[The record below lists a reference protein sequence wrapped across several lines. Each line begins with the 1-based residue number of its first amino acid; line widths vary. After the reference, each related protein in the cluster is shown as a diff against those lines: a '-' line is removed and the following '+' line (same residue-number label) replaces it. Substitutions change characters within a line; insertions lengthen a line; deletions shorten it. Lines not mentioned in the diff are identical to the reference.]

1 MQLSLNVD
9 WKLRSDARENVLY
22 ESIDDMKSFT
32 MKQIHDSVPE
42 ECELT
47 LEHVQIHLSSAKE
60 SKEMGD
66 TEQVIH
72 DMHMAGKILL
82 AMVYKADKERGDYD

>member
-1 MQLSLNVD
+1 
-9 WKLRSDARENVLY
+9 
-22 ESIDDMKSFT
+22 MKSFT

-47 LEHVQIHLSSAKE
+47 LEHVQTHLSSAE
-60 SKEMGD
+60 GSFQMGD
-66 TEQVIH
+66 TEQFIH
-72 DMHMAGKILL
+72 DLHMAGNILL